1 MSRQIMHRPLGLAL
15 PAVLWTLAALSLLL
29 GSFVLFARVET
40 QLAAT
45 LVDQQKA
52 RSLMAAGVTYV
63 QAALSQDQR
72 LAQQPP
78 LEVGIELDDQPVQ
91 LRLVNV
97 AGLIDL
103 NAADDALVTLLLQR
117 ELQWPL
123 EKIQAFLE
131 HRRAQPSP
139 AFASLSD
146 VRRAPGV
153 DAASWAR
160 LAPLVTVHGGGSG
173 VNVLLAPLEVLG
185 ALLPNNPRAVQAF
198 DQARRQ
204 PGQTPD
210 LTLINSPHH
219 QPVSV
224 GAYRLDVTV
233 NLGEGRIW
241 RHRYWLVRDNRQGNR
256 LRVADHHPLPVP

>member
-1 MSRQIMHRPLGLAL
+1 MTRPTRRPGGLAL

-29 GSFVLFARVET
+29 GSFVQFARVET
-40 QLAAT
+40 QLTAT
-45 LVDQQKA
+45 LVDQQKT

-63 QAALSQDQR
+63 EAAISQDQR
-72 LAQQPP
+72 LGQQPP
-78 LEVGIELDDQPVQ
+78 LDAGIELDGQPIE

-103 NAADDALVTLLLQR
+103 NAAEDALATQLLQR

-123 EKIQAFLE
+123 EKIQAFLD
-131 HRRAQPSP
+131 HRRSRPVP

-146 VRRAPGV
+146 LRRAPGM

-160 LAPLVTVHGGGSG
+160 LVPLVTVHGGSSG
-173 VNVLLAPLEVLG
+173 VNVLLAPLEVLTT
-185 ALLPNNPRAVQAF
+185 LQPNNPRAVQAF
-198 DQARRQ
+198 DQARRE

-233 NLGEGRIW
+233 TLGEGRTW
-241 RHRYWLVRDNRQGNR
+241 RHRYWLVRDNRQVNR
-256 LRVADHHPLPVP
+256 LRVADHHPLPAP